1 MGYRKM
7 GLRFD
12 DLIPDETDIV
22 KEAIRRLPQR
32 EMQDR
37 IFRFRRALNL
47 SNNHN
52 ALEKSE
58 WTKPEEDVNALMPVL
73 HGIDR
78 LQHVVKQLGLDDATS
93 AGDEDEDPRR

>member
-1 MGYRKM
+1 M

-12 DLIPDETDIV
+12 DLIPEETDIV

-58 WTKPEEDVNALMPVL
+58 WTKPEEIEQELSTAQYFDNMSTIPENLRA
-73 HGIDR
+73 R
-78 LQHVVKQLGLDDATS
+78 NRS
-93 AGDEDEDPRR
+93 S